1 MYPNRWVLLSNTF
14 GKLPTIFSFL
24 SYNKYLHVPS
34 DWCHTGLRNTLLH
47 SYFPIIIGNFV
58 SPLLKTKQNK
68 VIKPGVVKYWKIT
81 FGNLQCNVDR
91 RVAVRAILV
100 AFISNATSNRFVN
113 QSNTNRKVSVLY
125 FLKTDSIKNQSS
137 EFPS

>member
-1 MYPNRWVLLSNTF
+1 M
-14 GKLPTIFSFL
+14 
-24 SYNKYLHVPS
+24 
-34 DWCHTGLRNTLLH
+34 
-47 SYFPIIIGNFV
+47 
-58 SPLLKTKQNK
+58 
-68 VIKPGVVKYWKIT
+68 
-81 FGNLQCNVDR
+81 
-91 RVAVRAILV
+91 AVRAILV